1 MRGLFTVLS
10 AGLLFLAA
18 PSGAADELPAGTTI
32 EVRLSSATG
41 SRDSHAGDRVEGT
54 VIAPVLLH
62 GSAVIPQGA
71 TVFGTVASVRRLG
84 FGLRHLTAGIV
95 YRFHTLQLP
104 DGETSPIETRLIEVE
119 MAKERVNADGSV
131 GGIHPTA
138 NLSSS
143 VSFYALPFLYATP
156 AVAGPALAIKFL
168 IARSPDP
175 EIYFP
180 AGTEM
185 ILQLTADASIQRPDS
200 SQAAIAP
207 LPADQIAEARMLLG
221 GASLPPLAAKKSGR
235 PSDRVNIVI
244 LGSRDQIDR
253 AFHAAGWAGA
263 NGRSPM
269 TIYRMYHSLVERIG
283 YSMAPMQ
290 KLTLK
295 GRPADAVYE
304 KSLNTFSKRHH
315 LRLWKEQE
323 SGFWLSAASE
333 DVSYKFHRMRL
344 THATDPRIDNE
355 RAKVVNDLNFTG
367 CLESATLLAHN
378 STDEPDQSPR
388 SIVTDGGVALVRL
401 NECRNPRSMPAVN
414 FGPGRHCRFVRGLVA
429 LRKDITR
436 SNLVFLAYNTAKL
449 LHAKPRSQ
457 EPPAEWVRDSVL
469 YSSSGSG
476 GR

>member
-1 MRGLFTVLS
+1 MRGFFTLALS
-10 AGLLFLAA
+10 AALFFVVA
-18 PSGAADELPAGTTI
+18 SADELPPGTTI
-32 EVRLSSATG
+32 AVRLSGATG
-41 SRDSHAGDRVEGT
+41 SHVSHAGDPVDGMI
-54 VIAPVLLH
+54 IAPVLLH
-62 GSAVIPQGA
+62 GSVLVPQGA

-84 FGLRHLTAGIV
+84 FGLRHLTASIV
-95 YRFHTLQLP
+95 YRFRTLQLP
-104 DGETSPIETRLIEVE
+104 DGETTPIETRLIEVE

-185 ILQLTADASIQRPDS
+185 ILQLTAAASVQRPDNS
-200 SQAAIAP
+200 PPGIAS
-207 LPADQIAEARMLLG
+207 LSADQIAEAEMFLG

-263 NGRSPM
+263 NGRSAM
-269 TIYRMYHSLVERIG
+269 TIYRMYHCLVERIG
-283 YSMAPMQ
+283 YTMAPMQ
-290 KLTLK
+290 KLTLN

-315 LRLWKEQE
+315 LRLWKEQQ
-323 SGFWLSAASE
+323 SDFWLSTASE

-367 CLESATLLAHN
+367 CLESATLLARDSPN
-378 STDEPDQSPR
+378 GLDQLPS
-388 SIVTDGGVALVRL
+388 SIVTDGDIALVRL
-401 NECRNPRSMPAVN
+401 NDCRNPRTMPAVN
-414 FGPGRHCRFVRGLVA
+414 FGPGRHCRFVRGFVA
-429 LRKDITR
+429 LRKDIVR
-436 SNLVFLAYNTAKL
+436 SNLIFLAYNTAKL
-449 LHAKPRSQ
+449 VHAKRHAQ
-457 EPPAEWVRDSVL
+457 EQQTEWTRDSVL
-469 YSSSGSG
+469 YSSSGG